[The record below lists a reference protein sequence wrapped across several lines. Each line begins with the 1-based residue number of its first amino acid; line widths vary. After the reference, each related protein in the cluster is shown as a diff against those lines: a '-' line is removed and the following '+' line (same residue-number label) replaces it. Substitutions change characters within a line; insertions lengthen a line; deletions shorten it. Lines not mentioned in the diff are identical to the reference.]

1 MFSRSLEAKQISKA
15 EYAREDS
22 ASGPHR
28 LTISRAAKIVH
39 EKSIL
44 LEALPARSH
53 IEYDLSCIAYCF
65 PKNENM
71 PFFAG
76 LPSETPLS
84 LFFDD
89 TLLLLSL
96 SWTCLSA
103 CSVGL
108 PKGFSSYI
116 HKNQR
121 LQEVKAPD
129 TNGRHTA
136 STCQTVFADTSTAL
150 WMRLGHASLALLL
163 AILIFLKQ
171 EKSETA
177 ALPKHTQRDQ
187 TNLHLTKPYRTVA
200 TVPP

>member
-1 MFSRSLEAKQISKA
+1 MSGTFQCMFSRSLEAKQDSKA
-15 EYAREDS
+15 EKTVPVDRTVS
-22 ASGPHR
+22 LSLGPQR
-28 LTISRAAKIVH
+28 LCMR
-39 EKSIL
+39 KSIL
-44 LEALPARSH
+44 LEALPPRSH

-89 TLLLLSL
+89 ILLLLSL

-108 PKGFSSYI
+108 PTGFSSYI
-116 HKNQR
+116 HKTQR
-121 LQEVKAPD
+121 FQEVKAPD

-136 STCQTVFADTSTAL
+136 STCQSVFADASTAL
-150 WMRLGHASLALLL
+150 WMRLCH
-163 AILIFLKQ
+163 
-171 EKSETA
+171 
-177 ALPKHTQRDQ
+177 R
-187 TNLHLTKPYRTVA
+187 LHSC
-200 TVPP
+200 